1 VCAIALSVT
10 SFYTGYAVSGD
21 SGTGYRSQ
29 GKIIFNNNT
38 ESTDDDVIFDA
49 VDFQRI
55 DNMVT
60 SGKSSV
66 RDALNE
72 YGSVDLGTG
81 LPTFDLLAS
90 TVNSLT
96 ADTDATASQILYSKK
111 ALVGKDIITGT
122 MSNFSNSVTQATTVE
137 ESDGGTDAIITIPS
151 VGYYDG
157 TSKISVPIET
167 LKTNVSSL
175 SSNIIHLEDPEITT
189 RSITWYLTD
198 YDDFRNFT
206 IDNFL
211 VCATGI
217 TYNFQMNIPSS
228 GISIETGQSRNV
240 TYIGTPTASY
250 DSDKGQLVFTTGFET
265 YNYGNH
271 YFESHEYVS
280 SAEAYLIP

>member
-10 SFYTGYAVSGD
+10 SFYTGYALSGD

-137 ESDGGTDAIITIPS
+137 ESDSGTDAIITIPS

-157 TSKISVPIET
+157 TSKISVPIDT

-175 SSNIIHLEDPEITT
+175 SSNIIRLNNPVYALNT
-189 RSITWYLTD
+189 ITWNLTG

-206 IDNFL
+206 VSNFFFIPKGIVNQMDIDGSYDY
-211 VCATGI
+211 TI
-217 TYNFQMNIPSS
+217 SS
-228 GISIETGQSRNV
+228 SQTSIRTS
-240 TYIGTPTASY
+240 IGTTNASY
-250 DSDKGQLVFTTGFET
+250 DRSTGRLVLERGYETTSLGIYVACRTWLSD
-265 YNYGNH
+265 
-271 YFESHEYVS
+271 
-280 SAEAYLIP
+280 AEAYLILN